1 MLSLVGCA
9 ITRERFRSNPGALSN
24 ASVCVTLNRAIKAKD
39 FSFAY
44 FAREELE
51 KRRIQEKSCNKIIAD
66 QDAEIAAATVLMLGT
81 TAIVA
86 ASLKNR
92 GGGGDGI
99 RGYAPP
105 IDTEWDW
112 DQFYNDSYQLVWA
125 CRGVQTG
132 QFADEGRC
140 YSKFQTD
147 SRWPQK

>member
-1 MLSLVGCA
+1 VGCA
-9 ITRERFRSNPGALSN
+9 ITQERFRSNPGALSN

-51 KRRIQEKSCNKIIAD
+51 KRRIQEKTCNKIIAE
-66 QDAEIAAATVLMLGT
+66 QDAEMAATTLLILGG
-81 TAIVA
+81 AALVA

-92 GGGGDGI
+92 SGG
-99 RGYAPP
+99 GYAPP
-105 IDTEWDW
+105 GDYEWDW
-112 DQFYNDSYQLVWA
+112 DQFFNDDYRLVWA

-132 QFADEGRC
+132 QFADTHHCSG
-140 YSKFQTD
+140 KFQVD